1 LNQTFVDS
9 AFDDSSSSL
18 LSVRPGI
25 TAPWQ
30 SLGSSKYS
38 STRFRFDSETKD
50 VWHRPLETYNMR
62 RPVLTIFYQ
71 FDPWHSTIGGIQ
83 TLIGSFIKY
92 APVEI
97 DLRLVGL
104 TSDRQMA
111 VGQWHRREWAGRE
124 LLFMPLFY
132 LQNDDVRHLI
142 PTTLKYLLALL
153 KLALLRVDLASDF
166 MHFHRLEPT
175 LAARHWLG
183 HKTLFVHNDLTR
195 QFANAGGKQAI
206 LWRRFPALY
215 YGLERLLI
223 QQFAQVLSC
232 NSQALID
239 YQQRYPQLAQRFG
252 YVHNSV
258 DTEIFYPVPD
268 AERDLQRRRYAQQRH
283 LAEQT
288 RFVLFAG
295 RLHPQKDPLL
305 LIRAFAQLTELDM
318 HLLVVG
324 DGELASQV
332 RLEIARLGQT
342 QRISM
347 LGRLSRA
354 QVAHLHRMA
363 SVCVLTS
370 EFEGLPL
377 VVLEALACGTPV
389 VTTSTGDTPQLLT
402 PQSGV
407 VCAQRTPEKIA
418 GAIQTILQQSARFP
432 AAACLQ
438 VAQPFAAPTVIG
450 RIYDDLLACWH
461 QQTQPCPVQP
471 FLKTS
476 LTTPL

>member
-1 LNQTFVDS
+1 
-9 AFDDSSSSL
+9 
-18 LSVRPGI
+18 
-25 TAPWQ
+25 
-30 SLGSSKYS
+30 
-38 STRFRFDSETKD
+38 
-50 VWHRPLETYNMR
+50 MR
-62 RPVLTIFYQ
+62 KPVLTIFYQ

-104 TSDRQMA
+104 TSDRQIA

-142 PTTLKYLLALL
+142 PTTIKYLLVLL
-153 KLALLRVDLASDF
+153 KLALLKVNLASDF

-175 LAARHWLG
+175 LATRHWSG
-183 HKTLFVHNDLTR
+183 HKTLFVHNDLTQ
-195 QFANAGGKQAI
+195 QFANSGGTQAI

-215 YGLERLLI
+215 YGLERWLL

-232 NSQALID
+232 NSQALTD
-239 YQQRYPQLAQRFG
+239 YQQRYPQLAQRFS

-258 DTEIFYPVPD
+258 DTEIFYPVTD
-268 AERDLQRRRYAQQRH
+268 AERDLQRRRYAQQYH

-305 LIRAFAQLTELDM
+305 LIRAFAQLTAQLTEPDT

-354 QVAHLHRMA
+354 EVADLHRIA

-389 VTTSTGDTPQLLT
+389 VTTNTGDTPQLLT

-418 GAIQTILQQSARFP
+418 GAIQTILQQPARFP
-432 AAACLQ
+432 VAACLQ

-461 QQTQPCPVQP
+461 QQQTQQCPVQP
-471 FLKTS
+471 LLKTP